1 MPFPWCF
8 MDSMTAPE
16 LTLRACSCA
25 AASVTLLVNTRLDSF
40 RRVCV
45 RLREA
50 SARAGFSMLEGSP
63 LRALG
68 ALLGPGW
75 GED

>member
-8 MDSMTAPE
+8 MDSITAPE
-16 LTLRACSCA
+16 LTLRACSWA
-25 AASVTLLVNTRLDSF
+25 VSLTLLVKTRLESL

-50 SARAGFSMLEGSP
+50 SARAGFSAFAGS
-63 LRALG
+63 ALMARE

-75 GED
+75 G

>member
-8 MDSMTAPE
+8 IDSITAPE

-25 AASVTLLVNTRLDSF
+25 ASLTLLVNTRLDSF

-50 SARAGFSMLEGSP
+50 SASAGFSAFAGSV
-63 LRALG
+63 LMARE
-68 ALLGPGW
+68 ALLGPG
-75 GED
+75 

>member
-8 MDSMTAPE
+8 MDSITAPE

-25 AASVTLLVNTRLDSF
+25 ASLTLLVNTRFDSL

-45 RLREA
+45 KLREA
-50 SARAGFSMLEGSP
+50 SANAGFSTVAGSV
-63 LRALG
+63 LRDRD

-75 GED
+75 G